1 MTPTL
6 RELRNADRGFVQA
19 LAKAAFGEYTPW
31 SGRRTLQM
39 AERST
44 SVTAVAEHDGIP
56 VGFAI
61 VDFGAPEL
69 ATLDAIAT
77 LPSYRGQGVGRAL
90 LERAEAE
97 VRRRGVRRLRLVTA
111 DANLAALDLFLKAG
125 FRIAEHLAYFYPRK
139 QDAVVLEKRL

>member
-1 MTPTL
+1 
-6 RELRNADRGFVQA
+6 
-19 LAKAAFGEYTPW
+19 
-31 SGRRTLQM
+31 M

-44 SVTAVAEHDGIP
+44 SFTAIAEHDGEP

-61 VDFGAPEL
+61 VDFAAREL

-77 LPSYRGQGVGRAL
+77 LPSHRGHGIGRAL
-90 LERAEAE
+90 LQRMEAE